1 MVRFKVVL
9 AKEGDKLS
17 FAVPKK
23 LVEAVPRLEGI
34 VRDGRGMFTVMG
46 VSFSAKIRRM
56 RIKDT
61 VVYRVTVPK
70 RVVNALGLKRG
81 MEVWV
86 EVEPI
91 NA

>member
-1 MVRFKVVL
+1 MIRFKVVL
-9 AKEGDKLS
+9 AKEGDKIS
-17 FAVPKK
+17 FAIPKKLIEAVPK
-23 LVEAVPRLEGI
+23 LEAIVSEG
-34 VRDGRGMFTVMG
+34 RAMFTVMG

-56 RIKDT
+56 RIKEN
-61 VVYRVTVPK
+61 VVHRVTVPK